1 MPGFRNKVI
10 SECIEPIRRMW
21 MSFPGYSEEEK
32 EKARKTI
39 REMQAFSR
47 KNLWKVLGGR
57 FTRFEKMTCLLSQSR
72 SLFAMRLVS
81 WGSRVRQDYRLE
93 KYIFYD

>member
-1 MPGFRNKVI
+1 
-10 SECIEPIRRMW
+10 MW

-32 EKARKTI
+32 VQALKTI
-39 REMQAFSR
+39 REMQTFSR
-47 KNLWKVLGGR
+47 KNLWKILGGR

-81 WGSRVRQDYRLE
+81 WGSRLRQDYRLE

>member
-1 MPGFRNKVI
+1 
-10 SECIEPIRRMW
+10 

-32 EKARKTI
+32 AKARKTI

-72 SLFAMRLVS
+72 SLPAMRLVFL
-81 WGSRVRQDYRLE
+81 GSKIRQDYMLR
-93 KYIFYD
+93 KYIFFD